1 MIFDSNDATNLPH
14 KILLMDRQYLRLR
27 KTFTN
32 NSSANIKLLNSQI
45 RIIYQQTSLT
55 VTKNWIT
62 TNEKC
67 N

>member
-1 MIFDSNDATNLPH
+1 MIFDSNDATNLTH
-14 KILLMDRQYLRLR
+14 KILLMDKQYLRLR

-45 RIIYQQTSLT
+45 RIIYLQTSSN

-62 TNEKC
+62 ANEKC

>member
-1 MIFDSNDATNLPH
+1 MIFDSNDATNLTH

>member
-1 MIFDSNDATNLPH
+1 MIFDSNDATNLIH

>member
-1 MIFDSNDATNLPH
+1 MIFDSNDATNLTH

-27 KTFTN
+27 KNFTN